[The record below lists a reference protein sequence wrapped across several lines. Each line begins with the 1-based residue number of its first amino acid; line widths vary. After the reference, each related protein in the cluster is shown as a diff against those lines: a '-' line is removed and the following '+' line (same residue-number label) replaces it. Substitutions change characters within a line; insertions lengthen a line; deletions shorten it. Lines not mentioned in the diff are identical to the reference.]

1 MSFSCFFIL
10 YLFELWLILRKNRK
24 KHAGGF
30 KMTKSATTK
39 NRQFQPNHIGTQP
52 RGYGGNKGRKMQD
65 QSGEHPQVIQTK
77 GE

>member
-1 MSFSCFFIL
+1 
-10 YLFELWLILRKNRK
+10 
-24 KHAGGF
+24 
-30 KMTKSATTK
+30 MTKSATTK